1 MFNHPLLLFVWER
14 LHVIRTH
21 WQVVAAVAMLS
32 IIGTFIT
39 TRLIDSQQI
48 ANQQTQISNQQT
60 HIGFLQDRINVL
72 QQNQAA
78 AAASP
83 PSQWRRLSDRER
95 TSLLSALKLSKP
107 TVLVI
112 YAMADSES
120 RQYAA
125 QFVDVAR
132 TAGVDVRPREVPL
145 SSPADVGLM
154 IGLTTYP
161 NPSEEAKR
169 LKDALTSAG
178 LSVHYTLWGKM
189 PDDTSVDFDLF
200 VGPKPW

>member
-1 MFNHPLLLFVWER
+1 MFNPPLILFVWER

-95 TSLLSALKLSKP
+95 TSLLSALKL
-107 TVLVI
+107 
-112 YAMADSES
+112 
-120 RQYAA
+120 
-125 QFVDVAR
+125 
-132 TAGVDVRPREVPL
+132 
-145 SSPADVGLM
+145 
-154 IGLTTYP
+154 
-161 NPSEEAKR
+161 
-169 LKDALTSAG
+169 
-178 LSVHYTLWGKM
+178 
-189 PDDTSVDFDLF
+189 
-200 VGPKPW
+200 